1 MFSDYLKNQV
11 VDNRNLR
18 GQNSLFHSKAIDI
31 QPNLPSDSFID
42 FKKLQNVLI
51 KKDETTTD
59 GNLSFF
65 MENDEDKE
73 NMEEI
78 IASEKEVKREEM
90 QNNMKQYLDNSYL
103 SQMYL
108 GSVTVVGLFIM
119 YRLIRRK

>member
-1 MFSDYLKNQV
+1 MVLIRFSWWIKWINIDHKNQYIAEAV
-11 VDNRNLR
+11 
-18 GQNSLFHSKAIDI
+18 IY
-31 QPNLPSDSFID
+31 
-42 FKKLQNVLI
+42 
-51 KKDETTTD
+51 
-59 GNLSFF
+59 
-65 MENDEDKE
+65 NDEDKE

-90 QNNMKQYLDNSYL
+90 QNNINQYLDNSYL